1 MPYRVMVVDSEF
13 QKVTIWPTKFP
24 WRVNELQGI
33 TPVITDDQFGHIKE
47 LAKKVIEETDPDKYI
62 ELVQELNQILDEVIP
77 PPTPPKS

>member
-1 MPYRVMVVDSEF
+1 M
-13 QKVTIWPTKFP
+13 
-24 WRVNELQGI
+24 L
-33 TPVITDDQFGHIKE
+33 PVITDDQFGHIKE